1 MFIKPNTFSQKYYHG
16 RNACPLIMILL
27 RICFCLISVLAETI
41 HDFDFSGLYR
51 YRPISSYSA
60 FFLVHSSEE
69 HPYNISN
76 ANDIIY
82 FNFRHGF
89 VRSGYE
95 KCESE
100 QCLLHVVNIN
110 GSCKC
115 FGRADLE
122 EYNFYPTGNGI
133 EFNCL
138 FLISLYLFIFHFFP
152 FKIRFWETLIDTL
165 HYSCSVMLTLIRTC
179 GIVTSLLLFFLF
191 EITQI
196 LIQF

>member
-1 MFIKPNTFSQKYYHG
+1 
-16 RNACPLIMILL
+16 MILL

-138 FLISLYLFIFHFFP
+138 IFSYLLIFVHISFLSVQDTFLGDTDRHFTLQLLCDVNTHQNMRYSNEFTP
-152 FKIRFWETLIDTL
+152 FLSI
-165 HYSCSVMLTLIRTC
+165 
-179 GIVTSLLLFFLF
+179 
-191 EITQI
+191 
-196 LIQF
+196 